1 VRCVCYSEAVKISK
15 RDLSSFSIRITAK
28 MAPKIVCQ
36 TLKLEIVGILSLGES
51 VQLSFY

>member
-1 VRCVCYSEAVKISK
+1 
-15 RDLSSFSIRITAK
+15 